1 MAAKHQQGATSLSHS
16 EPNPNRRP
24 WRRVVISAALS
35 VAVLGLA
42 GGASYVIFSTEPTA
56 QREAQT
62 RKTAALVEVIS
73 AERGDFRPTISVLGQ
88 VRPARD
94 VVMRPRV
101 EGQIIELGPR
111 FAPGGLLEEGEPLV
125 YLDPADFERAV
136 TTRRSELKQVEAE
149 LAIEQGRQR
158 VAQQEYELLGEQ
170 IDDQN
175 RSLVLREPQ
184 IEQIRARLDA
194 ARAALDLA
202 ELELERTTVR
212 APFDAQVLDQSVN
225 VGSQVGTGDALGRLV
240 GIDECWII
248 ASVPLR
254 DLQWLTFADQGDSTA
269 TTASVRHSTAWEPG
283 AEREARVSRL
293 IGEVDN
299 QARLA
304 RVLLT
309 LPDPLARE
317 SDELPVILGTLL
329 QVHIEGRQL
338 SNVVRLDREYLRQND
353 TVWLKVGGEL
363 EIREVAVTYRD
374 EAFAYISQGLEPGE
388 QVVTT
393 SLATV
398 TDGLPLR
405 IEDESPEQGENPP
418 QSEQGGA

>member
-1 MAAKHQQGATSLSHS
+1 M
-16 EPNPNRRP
+16 
-24 WRRVVISAALS
+24 ISAALS

-62 RKTAALVEVIS
+62 RKTAALVEVIT
-73 AERGDFRPTISVLGQ
+73 AERGDFCPTISVLGH

-101 EGQIIELGPR
+101 AGQIIELEPG
-111 FAPGGLLEEGEPLV
+111 FVPGGLLEEGEPLM

-136 TTRRSELKQVEAE
+136 ATRRSELKQVEAE
-149 LAIEQGRQR
+149 LAIEEGRQR
-158 VAQQEYELLGEQ
+158 VAQQEYELLGEG

-194 ARAALDLA
+194 ARAALELA

-212 APFDAQVLDQSVN
+212 APFDAQVLEQSVN

-254 DLQWLTFADQGDSTA
+254 DLRWISFIDQGDDKA
-269 TTASVRHSTAWEPG
+269 TSAMVRHSTAWEPG
-283 AEREARVSRL
+283 VEREARVSRL
-293 IGEVDN
+293 IGEVDSE
-299 QARLA
+299 ARLA

-317 SDELPVILGTLL
+317 SDEPPVILGTLL
-329 QVHIEGRQL
+329 QVRIEGRQL
-338 SNVVRLDREYLRQND
+338 TDVVRLDREYLRQND
-353 TVWLKVGGEL
+353 TVWLKAGGEL
-363 EIREVAVTYRD
+363 EIREVTVTYRD
-374 EAFAYISQGLEPGE
+374 EAYAYISDGVKPGE

-398 TDGLPLR
+398 IEGLPLR
-405 IEDESPEQGENPP
+405 TEDESPEQGERSP
-418 QSEQGGA
+418 QPEQSGA

>member
-1 MAAKHQQGATSLSHS
+1 
-16 EPNPNRRP
+16 
-24 WRRVVISAALS
+24 VISAALS
-35 VAVLGLA
+35 IAVLGLA

-62 RKTAALVEVIS
+62 RKTAALVEVITT
-73 AERGDFRPTISVLGQ
+73 ERGDFRPTISVLGQ

-101 EGQIIELGPR
+101 AGQIIELEPG
-111 FAPGGLLEEGEPLV
+111 FVPGGLLEEGEPLV

-136 TTRRSELKQVEAE
+136 ATRRSELKQVEAE
-149 LAIEQGRQR
+149 LAIEEGRQR
-158 VAQQEYELLGEQ
+158 VAQQEYELLGEE

-212 APFDAQVLDQSVN
+212 APFDAQVLEQSVN
-225 VGSQVGTGDALGRLV
+225 VGSQVGMGDALGRLV

-254 DLQWLTFADQGDSTA
+254 DLRWISFIDQGDDEA
-269 TTASVRHSTAWEPG
+269 TSAMVRHSTAWEPG
-283 AEREARVSRL
+283 VEREARVSRL
-293 IGEVDN
+293 IGEVDSE
-299 QARLA
+299 ARLA

-317 SDELPVILGTLL
+317 SDEPPVILGTLL
-329 QVHIEGRQL
+329 QVRIEGRQL
-338 SNVVRLDREYLRQND
+338 TDIVRLDREYLRQND

-363 EIREVAVTYRD
+363 EIREVTVTYRD

-405 IEDESPEQGENPP
+405 TEDESPEQGESSP
-418 QSEQGGA
+418 QPEQSGA